1 MIEKIAQKISAELK
15 KLSPDIFEE
24 AYTAALADKERP
36 SWCLLPAGI
45 CMQIIAA
52 YSPAFHRREGFS
64 ALMFGTHMLSLIG
77 AWRLTKDV
85 VRLDETVKEAILATP
100 LTGNL
105 PVDLFFRMPAWCM
118 YVEFMTP
125 EYLGFF
131 FALEKAEEPELRIW
145 WVERES
151 LEFVGTPVRLGNWT
165 LQEALEK
172 AEKYAYQYTGF
183 SGKYESRYLTEAIN
197 IIVYLCA
204 ENAEY
209 TQGSALPSR
218 PQPKK
223 TKRGIRFF
231 PADKPRIWHVGKQL
245 GERLRAEF
253 KRVGGN
259 KGRRPHIRR
268 AHWHGYWTGP
278 KAAEQRDFIVKWIPP
293 VFVGGNV
300 DDSEKNK

>member
-1 MIEKIAQKISAELK
+1 MIDKVTQKISAKLK

-24 AYTAALADKERP
+24 AYRAALSDKDRP
-36 SWCLLPAGI
+36 SWCLLPARI

-52 YSPAFHRREGFS
+52 YSPAFHRREGFG

-118 YVEFMTP
+118 YVELMTP

-131 FALEKAEEPELRIW
+131 F
-145 WVERES
+145 
-151 LEFVGTPVRLGNWT
+151 
-165 LQEALEK
+165 ALEK

-218 PQPKK
+218 PQPKR

-253 KRVGGN
+253 KCVGGN
-259 KGRRPHIRR
+259 KGRRPHIWR

-293 VFVGGNV
+293 VFVSGNV